1 VKKKGIARLT
11 EGGIL
16 NGEEVV
22 TLFTQKSGKMGF
34 QQGRSGRE
42 ARRSVRASIFVIG
55 GKFGVA

>member
-1 VKKKGIARLT
+1 VKKKGITRLT
-11 EGGIL
+11 GGSRL

-22 TLFTQKSGKMGF
+22 TLFTQKSGKVGF

-42 ARRSVRASIFVIG
+42 ARRSVWASIFVVG